1 MIPVEGGGG
10 GCGVRILRKVTRIM
24 IEGFLRG
31 FQFSHCG
38 IFEGKKIWKV
48 PVWGWYGGK
57 GDDAVKFKYVFKG
70 WGGVVQN
77 NLKIGL
83 AYTNWVVLPDK
94 VKPKIVLLLFYLHA
108 NFPVT
113 VTFIVSFLLI
123 TNLSYVR
130 ILSLLSLTVILL
142 KMYVEAYKTSV
153 KLNVKSK
160 VVFFSRYAFFSL
172 C

>member
-1 MIPVEGGGG
+1 MPSRRRSPLMTIRFIPSQSSSF
-10 GCGVRILRKVTRIM
+10 KVT
-24 IEGFLRG
+24 
-31 FQFSHCG
+31 FSG
-38 IFEGKKIWKV
+38 
-48 PVWGWYGGK
+48 
-57 GDDAVKFKYVFKG
+57 AVRFKYAFKG

-83 AYTNWVVLPDK
+83 SYTNWVVLPDK
-94 VKPKIVLLLFYLHA
+94 VQPKLFCGCFIYMQIFQLS
-108 NFPVT
+108 

-130 ILSLLSLTVILL
+130 ILLLLSLTVILL

-172 C
+172 CLSSQFACCHFLSSYDG